1 MAAILVAVAVAVAVA
16 AAAAG
21 FGNERVFAVADVA
34 VAHPGDAYLDLKSG
48 AVDVADLAAAA
59 RNIPAVENAVDAAAA
74 AAVAIV
80 DSSVAVAEVD
90 AAVAIAVAAG
100 NFVDIP
106 QKLEETELRQ

>member
-1 MAAILVAVAVAVAVA
+1 MAEILVVVVV
-16 AAAAG
+16 AAAG
-21 FGNERVFAVADVA
+21 FGNELVVAVADVA
-34 VAHPGDAYLDLKSG
+34 VAHPCDAYFDSKSG

-59 RNIPAVENAVDAAAA
+59 AAARNIPAVENAAAAA
-74 AAVAIV
+74 AAAAIV
-80 DSSVAVAEVD
+80 DSSVAAAEVD